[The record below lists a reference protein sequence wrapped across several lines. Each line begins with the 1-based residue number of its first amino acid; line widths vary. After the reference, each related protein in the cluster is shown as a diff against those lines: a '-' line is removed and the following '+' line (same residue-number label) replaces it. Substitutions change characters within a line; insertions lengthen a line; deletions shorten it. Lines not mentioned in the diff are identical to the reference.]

1 MEKILI
7 NAYILT
13 FILICII
20 FVYSLISLYLMKK
33 PDSIITIYNK
43 TKGRVNLDIK
53 KLSRIQFIVM
63 WIALGL
69 FIIEI
74 TLLIFIKYII

>member
-1 MEKILI
+1 MGKILT
-7 NAYILT
+7 NAYIII
-13 FILICII
+13 FILICIM

-63 WIALGL
+63 CIVLGL
-69 FIIEI
+69 FIIEMM
-74 TLLIFIKYII
+74 LLIFIKFII